1 LHPDEVNTVLAS
13 EFGLSLTEIRKMNVY
28 EKRLLMGWTVKVEQ
42 PALSKEQMIQQLQM
56 LPKPNK

>member
-1 LHPDEVNTVLAS
+1 MNTVLAS

>member
-1 LHPDEVNTVLAS
+1 MNTVLAS

-42 PALSKEQMIQQLQM
+42 PALTKQQMLGQLQL
-56 LPKPNK
+56 LPKPNKL